1 MKSERTFA
9 TFRVAGDSLVPDQL
23 TKLLGIHP
31 TLAYA
36 KGEHYSRGPR
46 SRDLRGRTGVWFLST
61 DDEVQSNSLADHIEW
76 LLSQIAP
83 NQAKLR
89 RFVEQNSLHAVM
101 TCFWHGPP
109 GARPPIVPRQALDI
123 LEKIPAK
130 LEEDFDTDEQPP
142 LVPVRLQAR

>member
-31 TLAYA
+31 TLAYG
-36 KGEHYSRGPR
+36 KGEHYTRGPR
-46 SRDLRGRTGVWFLST
+46 SRDLKGRTGVWLLST
-61 DDEVQSNSLADHIEW
+61 DAEVQSNRLTDHIEW
-76 LLSQIAP
+76 LLSRITP

-89 RFVEQNSLHAVM
+89 RFIEQNSLHAVM

-109 GARPPIVPRQALDI
+109 GARPPVVPKQALDV
-123 LEKIPAK
+123 LEAIPAK
-130 LEEDFDTDEQPP
+130 LEEDFDADDQPP
-142 LVPVRLQAR
+142 VVPVSAQVR